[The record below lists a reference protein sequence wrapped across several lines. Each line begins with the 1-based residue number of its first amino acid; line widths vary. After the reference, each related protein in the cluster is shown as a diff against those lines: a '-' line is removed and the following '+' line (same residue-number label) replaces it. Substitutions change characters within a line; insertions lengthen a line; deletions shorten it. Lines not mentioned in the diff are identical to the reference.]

1 MREKK
6 VALQEMVEDY
16 GWELFSD
23 HIKKQREKAIGCLCG
38 AQQLED
44 VARQQER
51 VRIYE
56 YVLKIPHEM
65 IRSEK

>member
-6 VALQEMVEDY
+6 VALQEMIQDY

-23 HIKKQREKAIGCLCG
+23 HIKKQRGKAVECLCG
-38 AQQLED
+38 AKQLED
-44 VARQQER
+44 VVKQQER
-51 VRIYE
+51 VRIYD